1 MQSKPWQR
9 ALVVL
14 ISFCFLATSCTTT
27 RVTRF
32 PNEDTPNATPAV
44 TVGDTVRVTLRSGGI
59 KTFEVT
65 AIETDGL
72 TGKKLSV
79 PYKDM
84 AFLEVRKI
92 SAWRSVGLG
101 LGLVLA
107 AAGALFLYLI
117 SSIDDEE

>member
-1 MQSKPWQR
+1 MQPKRWQR
-9 ALVVL
+9 ALVLL

-44 TVGDTVRVTLRSGGI
+44 VVGDVVRVTLRSGGTR
-59 KTFEVT
+59 TFKVT
-65 AIETDGL
+65 SMEADGL

-84 AFLEVRKI
+84 VFLEVKKV
-92 SAWRSVGLG
+92 SAWRSIGLG
-101 LGLVLA
+101 VGLVLA
-107 AAGALFLYLI
+107 AAGALLVHLI
-117 SSIDDEE
+117 SSHEDDD